1 MSEIRSGNETG
12 LNTPRDFGDNC
23 LNAFLTEISDDIT
36 GACMVPVQ
44 LPQREIINI
53 IKRAKKWFYK
63 KYEYSVKENYYHI
76 PRSIF
81 DTEYFKSNRTL
92 TLPHAGS
99 SDPEGLKKDLG
110 GAVYSVFGL
119 HDLSSGWNSA
129 GGGMDVR
136 FQSGSDFSME
146 KMLFRGM
153 SEGSG
158 AAEQAEELQFYVL
171 NASLADMSR
180 QILNNPISYNY
191 SQLTGDLKIMGD
203 TPKGDVILE
212 VYETISDCALYDD
225 EIFFRYISA
234 KIKQSLGAKLG
245 IFKFAMPGNVEFDYG
260 AIKDM
265 GDDELAAIEEEIKG
279 DEGVDWMFH
288 S

>member
-1 MSEIRSGNETG
+1 MSEIRSGSEDN
-12 LNTPRDFGDNC
+12 LNTPRDFGENC
-23 LNAFLTEISDDIT
+23 LNAFLTEISDEIT
-36 GACMVPVQ
+36 GACMIPVQ

-76 PRSIF
+76 PKEVF
-81 DTEYFKSNRTL
+81 NTEYFKTHRTL
-92 TLPHAGS
+92 TLPGAGT
-99 SDPEGLKKDLG
+99 DGG
-110 GAVYSVFGL
+110 GAVYSVHGL
-119 HDLSSGWNSA
+119 YDLSSGWNTA
-129 GGGMDVR
+129 GSGMDLR
-136 FQSGSDFSME
+136 FQSGGDFSME
-146 KMLFRGM
+146 RMLFRGM
-153 SEGSG
+153 YEGSG
-158 AAEQAEELQFYVL
+158 AAESAEELQYYVL

-180 QILNNPISYNY
+180 MILENPISYNY

-212 VYETISDCALYDD
+212 VYETVLDCALYDD
-225 EIFFRYISA
+225 EIFFRYVSA

-245 IFKFAMPGNVEFDYG
+245 IFKFAMPGNVDFDYG

-265 GDDELAAIEEEIKG
+265 GDEELAAIEEEIKG